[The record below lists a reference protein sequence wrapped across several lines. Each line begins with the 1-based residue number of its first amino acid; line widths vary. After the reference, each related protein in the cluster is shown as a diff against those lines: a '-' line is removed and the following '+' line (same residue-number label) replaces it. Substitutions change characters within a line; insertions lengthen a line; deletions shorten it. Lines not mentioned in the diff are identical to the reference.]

1 MRLIEYRQLLQIVV
15 MFLIVQ
21 FAGLLLA
28 TQVFTGITISE
39 VKSAQV
45 VSSSINTV
53 FLIAYI
59 IVVSAILVAV
69 FKIYRGDRLF
79 QIFDAIIIVVPSFIV
94 FLVVISA
101 IQGNAF
107 QSIYGS
113 GTVISFVLAIVFAL
127 ALVFAK
133 YKRPNLRNLTAM
145 IASVGVGLVL
155 GVSFGFVLALLFM
168 IILAAY
174 DFIAVFITKHMV
186 TLAKVA
192 IDKNI
197 SGLIMVNEIEAV
209 PVGMLSPAQRKEYLQ
224 SKKELE
230 KRGGVVSS
238 LVASNMVPM
247 AASTALG
254 TGDLAVPLMLAVAA
268 YKVNLNFILSFVI
281 IIGAL
286 FGLLLTMMILR
297 KYKRALPAIPP
308 LLFGI
313 SIALLTYFAILHL

>member
-1 MRLIEYRQLLQIVV
+1 LRLIEYRQLLQIVV

-113 GTVISFVLAIVFAL
+113 GTVISFVL